1 MLLVYSEAFSDLTH
15 SVEVGYVSWRS
26 DNVTIGKVWWIGLE
40 IYLEFGSARKD
51 KVRAQNYPPDLKI
64 CLQI

>member
-1 MLLVYSEAFSDLTH
+1 MYSEAFSDLTH

-26 DNVTIGKVWWIGLE
+26 DNVTIGKVWIGLE
-40 IYLEFGSARKD
+40 IYLEFGPARKD
-51 KVRAQNYPPDLKI
+51 KVRAQNYPADLKI